1 MEIKRQDL
9 DTYTVLSV
17 EGPIMIGESTEKLER
32 ALSDLLD
39 DGVRTILIDFSGVNY
54 IDSTGLGELVGFLE
68 RIRHREGK
76 LALVNPQD
84 RILQLLKISGLDKVF
99 PIYSDLDTA
108 IQSVNSSSS

>member
-1 MEIKRQDL
+1 MEIKRQDF
-9 DTYTVLSV
+9 DTYSVLSV

-32 ALSDLLD
+32 VLSDLLS
-39 DGVRTILIDFSGVNY
+39 DGVKTILIDFSGVNY

-68 RIRHREGK
+68 RLRQQEGK

-99 PIYSDLDTA
+99 PIYPDLDVA
-108 IQSVNSSSS
+108 IRSVNPPSS